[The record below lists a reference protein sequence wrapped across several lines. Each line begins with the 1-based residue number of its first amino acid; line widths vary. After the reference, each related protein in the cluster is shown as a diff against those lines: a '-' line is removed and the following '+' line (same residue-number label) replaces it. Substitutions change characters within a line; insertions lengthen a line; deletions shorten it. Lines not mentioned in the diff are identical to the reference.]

1 MGVATGSHSQ
11 TKWGIFS
18 IWGQKLW
25 NDRSID
31 RNIGLRWFKRP
42 IKQCCTGYQRLKFR
56 GLGRAWRRVM
66 IFQRVLRTFYCPH
79 FVCNWLQSII
89 SSFEV
94 NQIKR
99 YWLFVKL
106 PMVRGVIW
114 HKIYSN
120 SKSWVLLLEA
130 IRRQSEDI
138 FSIWGQKL
146 WNDRS
151 IDRNIGLRWFK
162 RPIKQCCTGYQRLK
176 FRGLGRAWR
185 RVMIFFQRFW
195 GHFIVLTL
203 SAIGFKALYQVLK
216 LIKLNGTGCLL
227 SSLW

>member
-1 MGVATGSHSQ
+1 VLHGLSAAKISRSGKGVAQ
-11 TKWGIFS
+11 
-18 IWGQKLW
+18 
-25 NDRSID
+25 
-31 RNIGLRWFKRP
+31 
-42 IKQCCTGYQRLKFR
+42 GYDLSE
-56 GLGRAWRRVM
+56 
-66 IFQRVLRTFYCPH
+66 ILRTFYCPH

-130 IRRQSEDI
+130 ICRQSEDI

-185 RVMIFFQRFW
+185 RVMIFQRFW

>member
-1 MGVATGSHSQ
+1 VLHGLSAAKISRSGKGVAQ
-11 TKWGIFS
+11 
-18 IWGQKLW
+18 
-25 NDRSID
+25 
-31 RNIGLRWFKRP
+31 
-42 IKQCCTGYQRLKFR
+42 GYDLFR
-56 GLGRAWRRVM
+56 DFEDIL
-66 IFQRVLRTFYCPH
+66 LSSLC
-79 FVCNWLQSII
+79 LQLASKHYI

-106 PMVRGVIW
+106 PMVRRIIW

-130 IRRQSEDI
+130 ICRQSEDI

-185 RVMIFFQRFW
+185 RVMIFQRFW